1 MNLAGF
7 TTTRPLRVWYC
18 SVEGCSN
25 AVKNP
30 QTACGDSPMMV
41 MVMEAALKTEDQV
54 VSPTGMET
62 ADPEAPAPWTGQERR
77 LVQAFFFVGYGWTAV
92 DGCPLLEMLP
102 IAPQL
107 SSS

>member
-1 MNLAGF
+1 
-7 TTTRPLRVWYC
+7 
-18 SVEGCSN
+18 
-25 AVKNP
+25 
-30 QTACGDSPMMV
+30 MMV

-62 ADPEAPAPWTGQERR
+62 ADPEAPAPWTGQKRR
-77 LVQAFFFVGYGWTAV
+77 LVQALFRWLRYGWTAV
-92 DGCPLLEMLP
+92 DGCPLLEMFP

>member
-1 MNLAGF
+1 
-7 TTTRPLRVWYC
+7 
-18 SVEGCSN
+18 
-25 AVKNP
+25 
-30 QTACGDSPMMV
+30 MV

-62 ADPEAPAPWTGQERR
+62 ADPETPPHGLVRNEGLSRR
-77 LVQAFFFVGYGWTAV
+77 CLAGYGWIAV
-92 DGCPLLEMLP
+92 DGCPLLEMFP